1 MRTRVEPAV
10 CTHHGS
16 HVECPEHYQPTTR
29 YYKKAKIRTQTSGDC
44 LSCIKY
50 VMLLLNVFFIVAGV
64 LFVGAGL
71 MFIVGDSA
79 LATILHLTELL
90 TQTIYFV
97 LATGVALFFLGFVGC
112 CGTHRNNRVFL
123 IIFFILMCVVLIVEM
138 TGLGVVVSGR
148 AELYEDSLA
157 DSMKLKYTAA
167 TDKKYIKAW
176 NAIMRKKECC
186 GIRGYADFDAAPHSC
201 CKEEGCDPTDA
212 ANCYDVG
219 CYDKIYSAAEPV
231 MYLGVAFF
239 ILVLIF
245 QIVVMSVAICL
256 FRGLQH
262 V

>member
-29 YYKKAKIRTQTSGDC
+29 YYKKKIRTQTTGDC

-50 VMLLLNVFFIVAGV
+50 VMLILNVFFIVAGV
-64 LFVGAGL
+64 FFVFAGL

-90 TQTIYFV
+90 TQSIYFV
-97 LATGVALFFLGFVGC
+97 LATGVALFILGFVGC
-112 CGTHRNNRVFL
+112 CGTHRNNRVLL
-123 IIFFILMCVVLIVEM
+123 IIFFMLMCVVLILEM

-157 DSMKLKYTAA
+157 GLMKLKYSEA

-186 GIRGYADFDAAPHSC
+186 GIRGDTDFDPTVPHSC
-201 CKEEGCDPTDA
+201 CKEEACDPSDA
-212 ANCYDVG
+212 ALRNTVG
-219 CYDKIYSAAEPV
+219 CYDMIYSAAEPV
-231 MYLGVAFF
+231 MYIGVAFF

-245 QIVVMSVAICL
+245 QIVVMSFAICL

-262 V
+262 I